1 MVKSL
6 LNKKLYAVLIL
17 SILFMSF
24 LTQVNITTVKGEI
37 ANNTK
42 TEEPLDNGDSE
53 EALATRDVLDFLR
66 DVVQIDLSK
75 YEVKLSSVYTNYWP
89 ELGGICEKSGTYTL
103 DSTGIVDSTGQCGT
117 SLLEVHFRLWDG
129 KVVNCDFAEKSRGPA
144 FYTEQPVTDLHG
156 ATSGILQRYQIY
168 TGDEQITQM
177 KQLFDT
183 ADVTSNSTKTAD
195 NLSIEILVDGKANKI
210 YLTWGNML
218 NGADYSRLKI
228 VFQDGQFCRFYDDR
242 SFYKLG
248 SSEINISEEEAI
260 DIALKQVKS
269 FSYTYKNQKITLTS
283 ENIDENLISTQ
294 PNFLNKT
301 DPMVKY
307 PCWVVNLGLDDL
319 YPGDIAFIKVMI
331 WADNGEVV
339 SCEAMGYGFPYPAS
353 TPGVSPKNTQ
363 TGNTQPTSNNSV
375 PWAAYI
381 VVVCVAVA
389 IPTVLV
395 ALALKKRSK

>member
-1 MVKSL
+1 MVNVL

-17 SILFMSF
+17 SIFFMSF
-24 LTQVNITTVKGEI
+24 LIQVNITSVKGAI

-42 TEEPLDNGDSE
+42 TEEPIDNEDSE
-53 EALATRDVLDFLR
+53 EVLATREVLDFLR
-66 DVVQIDLSK
+66 DVVQIDLSR

-117 SLLEVHFRLWDG
+117 SLLEVYFRLWDG
-129 KVVNCDFAEKSRGPA
+129 KVVNCDFEEKSRGPA
-144 FYTEQPVTDLHG
+144 LYTEQPVTDLQE

-168 TGDEQITQM
+168 TADEQITQM
-177 KQLFDT
+177 KQLLDT
-183 ADVTSNSTKTAD
+183 VDVTSNSTKTAD
-195 NLSIEILVDGKANKI
+195 NLSIKILVDGTANKT

-248 SSEINISEEEAI
+248 SSEVNISKEEAI
-260 DIALKQVKS
+260 DIALKHVES

-283 ENIDENLISTQ
+283 ENIDKNLISTQ

-301 DPMVKY
+301 IPMVKY
-307 PCWVVNLGLDDL
+307 PCWIVNLGLDDL

-331 WADNGEVV
+331 WADTGEVI
-339 SCEAMGYGFPYPAS
+339 SAEALGYGFPYPAS
-353 TPGVSPKNTQ
+353 TPAVAPNG
-363 TGNTQPTSNNSV
+363 TQPTSNDSV
-375 PWAAYI
+375 PWTMYI
-381 VVVCVAVA
+381 VVACVAVA
-389 IPTVLV
+389 ISTVLL